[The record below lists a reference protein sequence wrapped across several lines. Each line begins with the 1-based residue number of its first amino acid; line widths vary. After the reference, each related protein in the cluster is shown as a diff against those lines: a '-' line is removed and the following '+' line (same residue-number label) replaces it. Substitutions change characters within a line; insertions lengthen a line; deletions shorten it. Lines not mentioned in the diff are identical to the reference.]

1 MPQDA
6 AFCAVSCGSILSR
19 AFQNEIHHSAKRGK
33 MRQIEA
39 AKSSRKVVK
48 RDFSTTRNL
57 CPKDTICRAPRATK
71 KAGFIPVGIVVFTVI
86 LSGNAYSKS
95 SSRPSCS
102 SAPPVLSW
110 HFPAAAS
117 CLFLPLRPP
126 IPGMFES
133 IVTLMPL

>member
-1 MPQDA
+1 MQ
-6 AFCAVSCGSILSR
+6 
-19 AFQNEIHHSAKRGK
+19 
-33 MRQIEA
+33 
-39 AKSSRKVVK
+39 SSPG
-48 RDFSTTRNL
+48 N
-57 CPKDTICRAPRATK
+57 K
-71 KAGFIPVGIVVFTVI
+71 KPAGFVPVGIVVFTVI

-117 CLFLPLRPP
+117 DSFLPLHPP

-133 IVTLMPL
+133 IVTLMPLWSIMHCTGIFS